1 MTMRNWIS
9 GASLCSPSRAALLTG
24 RLSVRTGIYPETFA
38 PDAVFGLPPNE
49 TTVAT
54 HLQAKGWR
62 TMAIGKWHLGHLPPF
77 LPTSHGFDHYLG
89 VPFAAGSGSTI
100 EPPNRCADDPNG
112 TRWMPLFRDEAI
124 AQAPANLSSLSS
136 QYAEAARSF
145 VASAAPG
152 PTPFLLYMAFSH
164 MHQICAPGSPP
175 GDRQWGS
182 PSFRVL
188 AEQTTAGGRVAASL
202 AEVDWLTGEVLDAL
216 RTAGVEE
223 DTLVFWVSD
232 DGPWT
237 VSAAAPFASSF
248 EAQSS
253 GCTVGAAQLR
263 LGRAVLQPLGA
274 RQHRQLLHR
283 LPRRL
288 CAHPEPRAAA
298 ALHLLRLHA
307 EASLPDRRH
316 PVR

>member
-152 PTPFLLYMAFSH
+152 PDPFLLYLAFSH

-175 GDRQWGS
+175 GDRQWGDAR
-182 PSFRVL
+182 FRVL

-202 AEVDWLTGEVLDAL
+202 AEVDWLTGEVSLAVSRFGSACHTAATIL
-216 RTAGVEE
+216 RNRC
-223 DTLVFWVSD
+223 
-232 DGPWT
+232 WT
-237 VSAAAPFASSF
+237 RCGRRGWRRTRWCSGSATTGLGR
-248 EAQSS
+248 QSS
-253 GCTVGAAQLR
+253 ST
-263 LGRAVLQPLGA
+263 PA
-274 RQHRQLLHR
+274 R
-283 LPRRL
+283 
-288 CAHPEPRAAA
+288 
-298 ALHLLRLHA
+298 
-307 EASLPDRRH
+307 
-316 PVR
+316 